1 MSSPR
6 VCYPPES
13 PLAPSDLLNST
24 RNTCPDSVHSPEPPR
39 PPLPT
44 GFRSG
49 PRVGVAGFFC
59 EDPGGRSFRLRGRV
73 VFRTG
78 SGTGSGTHL
87 LSPAVG
93 AGDSAEAER
102 RGGRWTSPMDS
113 EFHPSS
119 TCHELLPFHSLP
131 PPSSSPVSAA
141 GQDRTRRRV
150 GRVCCG
156 AAVGHQSRNVPP
168 QRAWGQRGARTVL
181 ATCLEEVCAS
191 AFPGPRAP
199 ERTG

>member
-1 MSSPR
+1 MPGQCPQPRNRPAPLSPR
-6 VCYPPES
+6 VSVQDLGWGWRAFSAKTQVANLSGSEGVWFSGRDLGRGLGRTCS
-13 PLAPSDLLNST
+13 AP
-24 RNTCPDSVHSPEPPR
+24 RWEPGTARR
-39 PPLPT
+39 P
-44 GFRSG
+44 SG
-49 PRVGVAGFFC
+49 ACG
-59 EDPGGRSFRLRGRV
+59 
-73 VFRTG
+73 
-78 SGTGSGTHL
+78 H
-87 LSPAVG
+87 
-93 AGDSAEAER
+93 
-102 RGGRWTSPMDS
+102 WTTPMDS

-141 GQDRTRRRV
+141 GRDRTRRRV
-150 GRVCCG
+150 GRVCRG

>member
-1 MSSPR
+1 MSTA
-6 VCYPPES
+6 PE
-13 PLAPSDLLNST
+13 L
-24 RNTCPDSVHSPEPPR
+24 PR

-59 EDPGGRSFRLRGRV
+59 EDPGGKSFRLRGRV

-102 RGGRWTSPMDS
+102 RGGHWTSPMDS

-119 TCHELLPFHSLP
+119 TCHELLPFHSLRP
-131 PPSSSPVSAA
+131 PPQAFTNVQSGLGRGAGQNPAARGPRLSRGRGWPPVPKCPSAA
-141 GQDRTRRRV
+141 GLGTAGRTNRFGDLLGGSLRK
-150 GRVCCG
+150 CLPG
-156 AAVGHQSRNVPP
+156 ASRP
-168 QRAWGQRGARTVL
+168 
-181 ATCLEEVCAS
+181 
-191 AFPGPRAP
+191 
-199 ERTG
+199 